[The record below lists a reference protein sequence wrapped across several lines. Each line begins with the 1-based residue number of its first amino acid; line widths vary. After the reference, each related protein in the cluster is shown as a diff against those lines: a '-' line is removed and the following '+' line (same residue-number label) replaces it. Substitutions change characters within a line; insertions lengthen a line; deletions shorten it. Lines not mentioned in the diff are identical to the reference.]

1 MSSRNIRNK
10 RAGLDVP
17 KYSAQRLAGT
27 SSLHDPGPNV
37 HKMSSYG

>member
-17 KYSAQRLAGT
+17 KYSDSGWLAHQVCMT
-27 SSLHDPGPNV
+27 QA
-37 HKMSSYG
+37 